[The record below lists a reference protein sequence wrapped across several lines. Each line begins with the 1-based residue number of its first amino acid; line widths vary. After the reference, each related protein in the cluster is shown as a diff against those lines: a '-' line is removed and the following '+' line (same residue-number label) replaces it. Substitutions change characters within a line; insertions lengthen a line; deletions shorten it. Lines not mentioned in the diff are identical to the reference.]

1 MTEQEQQ
8 DQIETKLS
16 EAFHLMYDG
25 FPEPVQLA
33 HKTYRVVAVNPACAK
48 FGRAPGQICAQG
60 CPGLKAGLCRQAQM
74 RKTGV
79 TTWLYTEK
87 TESKPSSTTF
97 WIPVA
102 GYPDYYVHFGI
113 GVTIDFSARPT
124 ES

>member
-1 MTEQEQQ
+1 MSEQEQT
-8 DQIETKLS
+8 EATLS

-25 FPEPVQLA
+25 LPEPVQLC
-33 HKTYRVVAVNPACAK
+33 HKTYRVVAVNPACERY
-48 FGRAPGQICAQG
+48 GRKPGVVCAQG

-74 RKTGV
+74 RKAGT

-87 TESKPSSTTF
+87 TETTPRMTTF

-113 GVTIDFSARPT
+113 GVTIDFAARPT
-124 ES
+124 EEQP